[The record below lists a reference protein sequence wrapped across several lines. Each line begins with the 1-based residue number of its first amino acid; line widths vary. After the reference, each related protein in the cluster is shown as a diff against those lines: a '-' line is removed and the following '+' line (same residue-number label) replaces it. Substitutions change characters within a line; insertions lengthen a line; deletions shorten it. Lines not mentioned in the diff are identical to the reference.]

1 MIEHGKLLRSQICDL
16 EKKALTVKG
25 LQVNFT
31 FKLVPSDMKW
41 LQSKFSGELSNAAT
55 YPNPFT
61 NVNQKDLSER
71 GCTLGNAPRD
81 KWKPWAYDFRMKVA
95 SKVAQFKQKQPKPT
109 NSSQMHTLR
118 NKVCQF
124 IGNLNSR
131 QEYEPTLGPLVQ
143 NAKADSLHLGN
154 NCWGHWFKKANAKSG
169 HKCEVSFPASRRQ
182 SITQTFKDLKV

>member
-1 MIEHGKLLRSQICDL
+1 MIS

-31 FKLVPSDMKW
+31 FKHVPSDMKR

-81 KWKPWAYDFRMKVA
+81 KWKPWAYNFRMKVA

-109 NSSQMHTLR
+109 NESQMYTLC
-118 NKVCQF
+118 NKVC
-124 IGNLNSR
+124 
-131 QEYEPTLGPLVQ
+131 
-143 NAKADSLHLGN
+143 
-154 NCWGHWFKKANAKSG
+154 
-169 HKCEVSFPASRRQ
+169 
-182 SITQTFKDLKV
+182 